1 MQYKIIMQ
9 LETACYFI
17 HFRIPIKFINRN
29 KKKYDYYYYY
39 IINIVYQLDFSRP
52 NYFLLK

>member
-1 MQYKIIMQ
+1 MQ

>member
-29 KKKYDYYYYY
+29 KKSTIV
-39 IINIVYQLDFSRP
+39 IIII
-52 NYFLLK
+52 

>member
-29 KKKYDYYYYY
+29 KK
-39 IINIVYQLDFSRP
+39 VR
-52 NYFLLK
+52 LLLLLYNNQYSLSIGFQQT